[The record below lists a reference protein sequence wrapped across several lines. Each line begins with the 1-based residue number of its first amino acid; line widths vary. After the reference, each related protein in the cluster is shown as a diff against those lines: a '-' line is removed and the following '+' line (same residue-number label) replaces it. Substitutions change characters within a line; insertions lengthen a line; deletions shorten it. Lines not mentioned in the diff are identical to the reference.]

1 LVSWSG
7 VILFVGFWT
16 VKVGHA
22 KVGYVFGK
30 LVPEYQVKGNFLS
43 KPKNNTPDVERKS
56 NPRCV
61 YRVRVVHT
69 DDKLRY
75 TSCSLQTD
83 ITHVL

>member
-1 LVSWSG
+1 MVSWSG

-30 LVPEYQVKGNFLS
+30 LVPEYQVKGSFLS
-43 KPKNNTPDVERKS
+43 KPKNNIPDVERKS
-56 NPRCV
+56 NSGCV
-61 YRVRVVHT
+61 YGVRVVHT
-69 DDKLRY
+69 DDELGY